1 MRYHPLPVRF
11 LCALAA
17 LLALFGLVGP
27 AAAQAPSPKIAA
39 DLVPIVSTGS
49 VPAVTWARRANGQ
62 AYVKLLVVASSDDP
76 TLASLRQFMLAQ
88 GGSVHYVYLSV
99 RALSG
104 MLPAAALPAL
114 AARGDVVAIS
124 PNRVASRSGS
134 LVQDATGASVLA
146 RLGGTAAIDGRGIGI
161 AVLDSGIDWD
171 HRSMKDAAGSSRVA
185 EAVDFV
191 ANSRR
196 FTGGGWQSG
205 VDHSADGDR
214 LTRFDRNQA
223 VARELRRLSPSS
235 TLPDPYG
242 HGTIVASIAA
252 GSGAYQAPDTTG
264 VAPGATP
271 VESGVW

>member
-1 MRYHPLPVRF
+1 MSYCRLPIRF
-11 LCALAA
+11 LHALVAFLAA
-17 LLALFGLVGP
+17 AALVAP
-27 AAAQAPSPKIAA
+27 AAAQALSPKIAA
-39 DLVPIVSTGS
+39 DLVPTVNAGS
-49 VPAVTWARRANGQ
+49 APAVTWAHRVNGQ
-62 AYVKLLVVASSDDP
+62 TLVKLLVVANSGDP

-114 AARGDVVAIS
+114 AARGDVLAIS
-124 PNRVASRSGS
+124 PNRAASRSGS
-134 LVQDATGASVLA
+134 LVQDATGASAVA
-146 RLGGTAAIDGRGIGI
+146 RIGGTTAVDGRGIGI

-171 HRSMKDAAGSSRVA
+171 HRSMKDAAGNSRVA

-196 FTGGGWQSG
+196 FTGGGWQAG

-214 LTRFDRNQA
+214 LTRFDRNHA

-252 GSGAYQAPDTTG
+252 GAGAYQAPDTTG